1 MDILAQST
9 SLYIHQNS
17 GHDTFQH
24 HSKRLTKLKKGAHRK
39 ERLEVK
45 LINQRIK
52 EKGKGKGIFREL
64 VGRSGTNSSTSIG
77 VTSISPASPT
87 FPSLIYPTSAT
98 QSGSRTSSSIST
110 ISAYTST
117 SSSLASTSLLSLDS
131 SNYSTLTSPNPN
143 IPSLSISLLVPAP
156 TSLKIFQSIKRPLKA
171 AVAVDRGEILVE
183 TGSSISN
190 LAAAVDVAGGGGTL
204 GSALSQAI
212 ATQYSTQ
219 GLVDVQQI
227 PSSTLNIVQ
236 ETSSTPALST
246 IFVGASSIPI
256 LSITSTSIPT
266 ASIASIASISSIP
279 STLSSSA
286 LSIVLSGSSTAPFPT
301 SSILPTTSSIAPPT
315 TSISS

>member
-52 EKGKGKGIFREL
+52 EKGKGKAIYREL

-131 SNYSTLTSPNPN
+131 SNYSTPTSPNPN
-143 IPSLSISLLVPAP
+143 IPSLSISLLPAP

-190 LAAAVDVAGGGGTL
+190 LAAAVDAAGGGGTL

-266 ASIASIASISSIP
+266 ASIASTASISSIP